1 MAGAH
6 FQVAVHTDPSLLLL
20 GSAVWG
26 ACLSHITWGAV
37 AAVGALSVLA
47 VTVGT
52 EGSRPVQVI
61 TLVHI

>member
-26 ACLSHITWGAV
+26 ACLGHVTWSTV
-37 AAVGALSVLA
+37 AAVGALGVLA

-52 EGSRPVQVI
+52 ECSRPVQVI
-61 TLVHI
+61 TFIHI